1 MFDRH
6 FRHLHH
12 HLILLF
18 VASTSF
24 AVLPALAGEVDLE
37 SAGCP
42 DLPAADRFMS
52 VHLVLD
58 AEGNGRDC
66 VISAEP
72 KQFCEQIHSFD
83 EGFLCLG
90 LTHNN
95 RPDATSA
102 ETTNSKRVDRLVV
115 DGEEV
120 EESYGKTY
128 LRKDLA
134 TGPSGGTYDV
144 VVEHELFGRRYTLT
158 VGVNAVPDGPVKF
171 NSVRLAYDD

>member
-6 FRHLHH
+6 AAPLHRSIVVPVAFT
-12 HLILLF
+12 ILGPH
-18 VASTSF
+18 S
-24 AVLPALAGEVDLE
+24 ALAGEVDLE
-37 SAGCP
+37 NAGCP
-42 DLPAADRFMS
+42 DLPSADRFMS
-52 VHLVLD
+52 VHLLLD

-66 VISAEP
+66 VISSEP
-72 KQFCEQIHSFD
+72 KQFCERVHSFD

-102 ETTNSKRVDRLVV
+102 ETTNSQRVDRLVV

-134 TGPSGGTYDV
+134 TGPSGETYDV
-144 VVEHELFGRRYTLT
+144 VVEHEFFGKRYTLT

-171 NSVRLAYDD
+171 NSLRLTYDD